1 MTFCANAVSLARFMN
16 FSADIGTVKGVG
28 KVRAEYFRALGVA
41 TVGAL
46 LRFYPR
52 AYEDWSNILPIE
64 RCPIG
69 ENVCIKGTLL
79 YPLKNE
85 RVRGGML
92 IAKGSVTDG
101 DNIVAVTFF
110 NNKYITSM
118 LKSGEEYLFYGK
130 ITLGKYSAREMVSPM
145 FISVKQSK
153 AILPIYPQN
162 QKITSRQIRS
172 AVEAVL
178 ADKTEIPEILPPY
191 ILKKYSLVSLD
202 TAIRQIHFPKSSQD
216 LQDARNRL
224 IFDELF
230 ILQLSLLRLKD
241 ANSIVKTENKIK
253 IDYTEEFFGLLPFK
267 PTDAQIK
274 AVNAAISD
282 MKSGK
287 QMNRLLQGDV
297 GSGKTAV
304 AAALVY
310 TCAKN
315 GMQSALMAP
324 TEVLAVQ
331 HFETFSKLFQSS
343 GINCRLLTGST
354 KQAEKNQIKESLKNG
369 EIDLIIGT
377 HALIQDDVEF
387 AKLGLVITDE
397 QHRFGVK
404 QRTGLCS
411 KGENPHVYV
420 MSATPI
426 PRTLAL
432 IMFGDLDVSVLDELP
447 PGRQKTVTYAISSKK
462 RGGMFDYIKAHL
474 DKGFQGYIV
483 CPLVEES
490 DAVSGVQNVEEYYEK
505 AKNTVFKDYSVGLLH
520 GKMMPKK
527 KDEIMTDFKNGKIQ
541 LLISTVVIEVGV
553 DVPNAVI
560 MAIENAERFG
570 LSQLHQLRGRVGRGT
585 QMSTCILVTD
595 SQGEDTVRRMNIMCS
610 TTDGFKIADEDLRLR
625 GPGDFFGTRQHGLP
639 KLHIADLMTDS
650 KILTETQELASEI
663 VANDPDFRKTEHI
676 KIGRQVIKKIN
687 SLQTPA
693 TANTI

>member
-1 MTFCANAVSLARFMN
+1 MN
-16 FSADIGTVKGVG
+16 FSAELGTVKGVG
-28 KVRAEYFRALGVA
+28 KVRADGFRSLGVT
-41 TVGAL
+41 TVGEL

-52 AYEDWSNILPIE
+52 AYEDWSNILPID

-69 ENVCIKGTLL
+69 ENVCIKGTVL
-79 YPLKNE
+79 YPLKND

-101 DNIVAVTFF
+101 DSIVSVTFF
-110 NNKYITSM
+110 NNKYISSM

-130 ITLGKYSAREMVSPM
+130 ITLGKFSAREMTSPM
-145 FISVKQSK
+145 FISVRNSK
-153 AILPIYPQN
+153 AILPIYHQN
-162 QKITSRQIRS
+162 SQITTRQIRS
-172 AVEAVL
+172 ALENVL
-178 ADKTEIPEILPPY
+178 ADKTEIPEFLPSY
-191 ILKKYSLVSLD
+191 ILEKYSLVTLD
-202 TAIRQIHFPKSSQD
+202 TAIRQIHFPKNAES
-216 LQDARNRL
+216 LQKARERL

-230 ILQLSLLRLKD
+230 LLQLSLMRLK
-241 ANSIVKTENKIK
+241 NTNETVKTDNRIK
-253 IDYTEEFFGLLPFK
+253 IDCTNEFFDLLPFE
-267 PTDAQIK
+267 PTNAQKK
-274 AVNAAISD
+274 AVKAAVTD

-310 TCAKN
+310 VCAKN
-315 GMQSALMAP
+315 GIQSALMAP

-331 HFETFSKLFQSS
+331 HFETFTSLFCKA
-343 GINCRLLTGST
+343 GIKCELLTGST
-354 KQAEKNQIKESLKNG
+354 KQSEKKQIKERLKNG

-387 AKLGLVITDE
+387 AGLGLVITDE

-411 KGENPHVYV
+411 KGKNPHVYV

-432 IMFGDLDVSVLDELP
+432 ILFGDLDVSVLDELP
-447 PGRQKTVTYAISSKK
+447 PGRQKTVTYAVSSKK
-462 RGGMFDYIKAHL
+462 RRGMFEYIKSYL

-490 DAVSGVQNVEEYYEK
+490 ENIAGVQNVEEYYEK
-505 AKNTVFKDYSVGLLH
+505 AGNTVFKDYSLGLLH
-520 GKMMPKK
+520 GKMSPKK
-527 KDEIMTDFKNGKIQ
+527 KDEIMADFKSGKIQ

-560 MAIENAERFG
+560 MVIENAERFG

-595 SQGEDTVRRMNIMCS
+595 SGSEDTVRRMNIMCS
-610 TTDGFKIADEDLRLR
+610 TTDGFKIADEDLRMR

-639 KLHIADLMTDS
+639 RLRIADLITDT
-650 KILTETQELASEI
+650 KILTETQELAGQI
-663 VANDPDFRKTEHI
+663 MANDPNFTKEEHI
-676 KIGRQVIKKIN
+676 KIGRQVYKKIK
-687 SLQTPA
+687 SLGNAA